1 MELLRLS
8 IGALY
13 YLLILGLC
21 TFLLIR
27 GITHTFVGLFACG
40 AFLQA
45 VQMLGFVYLRE
56 APGGWSANAHYF
68 PLLSAVATF
77 AMLIFAAGFV
87 SLTFFLV
94 RNKTP

>member
-1 MELLRLS
+1 MEFLRLA

-27 GITHTFVGLFACG
+27 GITHTFVALFACG

-45 VQMLGFVYLRE
+45 
-56 APGGWSANAHYF
+56 
-68 PLLSAVATF
+68 
-77 AMLIFAAGFV
+77 I
-87 SLTFFLV
+87 
-94 RNKTP
+94 